1 MVDLCSSQESIGL
14 ASDPSDPVTPK
25 RGRITLPELPRARP
39 VPSKKG
45 ALKKQVVEKFK
56 AKKKEGQS
64 AKKKA
69 VGSQKT
75 KEKKK
80 KTKACEV
87 KTKKGASGKQKT
99 KEKEEDPFLFHHPNL
114 GRLFKTVSHKY
125 KKAYF
130 CFPSPTT
137 KAKRHLVTMEETE
150 DFEASPPPP
159 VKCAH

>member
-25 RGRITLPELPRARP
+25 RGRIMLPELPRARP

-99 KEKEEDPFLFHHPNL
+99 ASGAPEVICPLPSG
-114 GRLFKTVSHKY
+114 GRSKIQSRRAMGV
-125 KKAYF
+125 
-130 CFPSPTT
+130 
-137 KAKRHLVTMEETE
+137 
-150 DFEASPPPP
+150 
-159 VKCAH
+159 